1 MLGPHLQTRFA
12 MPSVR
17 ISILLFL
24 LLTVVVSCGEPPAD
38 TATPA
43 TPPPTRAPDPER
55 VGSVSDAVVAGSSII
70 DVARADPGSTYAEF
84 RACVV
89 DTGEPIAASSC

>member
-1 MLGPHLQTRFA
+1 MQIEGSMLGPHLQTRFA

-24 LLTVVVSCGEPPAD
+24 LLTV
-38 TATPA
+38 
-43 TPPPTRAPDPER
+43 